1 MILSGESRNDTGREN
16 SPSVISLTINPTWT
30 GVGSES
36 CFGREK
42 IAIDG
47 LGHNLGRISLN
58 GYVGR
63 SQERYLNFLQV
74 LRVRKMRNS
83 CESLLKTRR
92 KAKTRET

>member
-1 MILSGESRNDTGREN
+1 MTLSGERRNAGRKN
-16 SPSVISLTINPTWT
+16 SPSAISLTVNPTWT

-36 CFGREK
+36 CLCREK

-47 LGHNLGRISLN
+47 LGHNLGRIGLN

-74 LRVRKMRNS
+74 LRVKEMRNS
-83 CESLLKTRR
+83 RESLLKTRR
-92 KAKTRET
+92 KANTRET